1 MGLGQIGIKLETKP
15 FIYRNLAN
23 LCRKLI
29 SMLTC
34 LKVSYL
40 ACKCVFDR
48 QKHNAKREPHGIE
61 FGRVFEF
68 RNAEMKGT
76 NK

>member
-1 MGLGQIGIKLETKP
+1 MGLGQIGIKLGTKP
-15 FIYRNLAN
+15 FIYRKLAS

-48 QKHNAKREPHGIE
+48 QKHNAKGEPHGTE
-61 FGRVFEF
+61 F
-68 RNAEMKGT
+68 
-76 NK
+76 